1 MTRMSKRM
9 DAHTDLTV
17 RIGGLVMQNPVMT
30 ASGTFGYGPEFA
42 RLVDLNRLGAIVV
55 KGISLKPAHGNPP
68 PRLVE
73 IPGGL
78 LNAIGLQNPGFE
90 GFVRDYL
97 PFLRQYQAPVIVNI
111 WGHTIAEYAAI
122 AERFNDVPG
131 VHGLELNISCPN
143 IKRGGIAFGT
153 DPTMARRVITAVR
166 ARTRLPLITKLSPNV
181 TVIAEFAH
189 IAEACGAD
197 AISLINSFP
206 AMAIDIETRRPILA
220 NTTGGLTGPAIH
232 TIALK
237 MVWEAARAVKI
248 PVIGMGGITSAKE
261 ALAFIIAGASAVAV
275 GTANFSEPLS
285 TLNVIEGIEAYL
297 VRHRLPSVRVL
308 VGTLKTGPA
317 SPKPRGQRPPV

>member
-1 MTRMSKRM
+1 M
-9 DAHTDLTV
+9 TV

-55 KGISLKPAHGNPP
+55 KGISLKPAQGNPP
-68 PRLVE
+68 PRMVE
-73 IPGGL
+73 VPGGL

-97 PFLRQYQAPVIVNI
+97 PFLRQYQVPVIVNI
-111 WGHTIAEYAAI
+111 WGHTIGEYAAI
-122 AERFNDVPG
+122 AERFSDVPG
-131 VHGLELNISCPN
+131 IHGLELNISCPN
-143 IKRGGIAFGT
+143 IKHGGIAFGT
-153 DPTMARRVITAVR
+153 DPKMARQVITAVR
-166 ARTRLPLITKLSPNV
+166 KRTRLPLIPKLSPNV
-181 TVIAEFAH
+181 RSIAEFAR

-237 MVWEAARAVKI
+237 MVWEAARAVTI

-275 GTANFSEPLS
+275 GTANFTEPRCMLG
-285 TLNVIEGIEAYL
+285 VIEGIKAYL
-297 VRHRLPSVRVL
+297 VQRHLPSVRAL
-308 VGTLKTGPA
+308 VGTLEIGSAK
-317 SPKPRGQRPPV
+317 SKPRGRRRPGA